1 MATVYTAE
9 LNPSKK
15 EFVTAWLDKQFWGG
29 SGEVELIGTYRF
41 DDSSGEVGFEGFVMK
56 REDKILHLP
65 VTYRGAPLDGAED
78 YLIAETQHSVLGER
92 WVYDAMA
99 DPVGIH
105 MLNQALAGEIQ
116 QADYHFYNE
125 DGQYLGSEDSA
136 ISIYIRGELPDD
148 WGTVSVHHVL
158 DHLDED
164 GGELRRLVGRWEDA
178 SATLFELTPAPEP
191 QTAPIPVVS
200 KDK

>member
-1 MATVYTAE
+1 MATIYTAE
-9 LNPSKK
+9 LTPSKK

-29 SGEVELIGTYRF
+29 SGEPELVGTYRF
-41 DDSSGEVGFEGFVMK
+41 DDTSGEVGFEGFVVK
-56 REDKILHLP
+56 RDDRILHLP
-65 VTYRGAPLDGAED
+65 MTYRAAPLDGAED
-78 YLIAETQHSVLGER
+78 YLITRTQHSVLGER

-116 QADYHFYNE
+116 QAEYHFYNE
-125 DGQYLGSEDSA
+125 DGQYLGSEDSD
-136 ISIYIRGELPDD
+136 ISIYIRGELPDE

-158 DHLDED
+158 DTLDED

-178 SATLFELTPAPEP
+178 SATLFELTPIPKQQNDDEP
-191 QTAPIPVVS
+191 VIAE
-200 KDK
+200 